1 MPHISVQ
8 AAAKQLI
15 EFIGSQ
21 PGLADELS
29 EGKMM
34 GVTVCRQT
42 GFNCTDITPG
52 KLSALHNGAN
62 SHHNRVCFIAAFSG
76 NVGGKSHIE
85 GFVPPIFDLLD
96 PNGYFKTQEA
106 EITKLNRR
114 IKELSTSAALNI
126 LRNNLE
132 ESKVKRDR
140 TLDAFRERMA
150 VSKAERTRLRSTEL
164 SAEDEQRLIRESQF
178 EKAEFK
184 RLKTALQ
191 TEVDAAQEKLD
202 KLLSEIASLKKTR
215 AEMSDSLQDWIF
227 RQYIV
232 HNGNGGQKSIADIF
246 AAEGLVPPGGTGEC
260 AAPKLLEYAYRNGL
274 EPLAMGEFW
283 YGKASDTAVRTHGH
297 FYPSCTSKC
306 GPLLDYM
313 LEGLNGQLPTSVRFP
328 LPEPTAKS
336 IEPII
341 IYEDDHIIVAE
352 KPSGMPSVPG
362 LDGRLSLEQWLNERT
377 TLSTQQENVLDSH
390 TTTTPHQTTT
400 PPHHTTTP
408 EGRPKI
414 TAVHRL
420 DMDTSG
426 VLIFAKTPEAESN
439 LKRQFEEHTVRKTYM
454 ARLCAKDCNT
464 SHASA
469 AMNSTSA
476 NSIMRK
482 GTIELPLSPDY
493 DERPRQK
500 VDFKQGKAAKTEYE
514 LVSENPDGTID
525 IIFRPVTGRTHQLR
539 VHSAH
544 HLGLGRPIVGD
555 LLYGGW
561 SVDTSI
567 GHGVPQAITPHTKTN
582 ITNEGSLDTSDVG
595 LTSNKVCKTEAQAS
609 RLHLHAHSI
618 TFKHPSTGEEM
629 TFSSRQLYIQTKS
642 I

>member
-1 MPHISVQ
+1 MQV
-8 AAAKQLI
+8 AAKQTI
-15 EFIGSQ
+15 EFIESQ
-21 PGLADELS
+21 RGLADELA

-34 GVTVCRQT
+34 GVLVCRT
-42 GFNCTDITPG
+42 KDTDI
-52 KLSALHNGAN
+52 
-62 SHHNRVCFIAAFSG
+62 CFVAAFSG
-76 NVGGKSHIE
+76 NVGGKNHIE

-96 PNGYFKTQEA
+96 PNGYFKTHEA
-106 EITKLNRR
+106 EITDINLK
-114 IKELSTSAALNI
+114 IKTLSTSAELESA
-126 LRNNLE
+126 RNNLKE
-132 ESKVKRDR
+132 CTLKRDC
-140 TLDAFRERMA
+140 TLAELREKMA
-150 VSKAERTRLRSTEL
+150 ASKAERTRLRSAEGSGASDRQANSL
-164 SAEDEQRLIRESQF
+164 SAELEQKLIRESQF

-191 TEVDAAQEKLD
+191 ADVDTAQQELD
-202 KLLSEIASLKKTR
+202 KLLAEITSLKKAR
-215 AEMSDSLQDWIF
+215 AEMSDNLQDWIF

-232 HNGNGGQKSIADIF
+232 HNGNGTKKSIAEIF
-246 AAEGLVPPGGTGEC
+246 ASDGLTPPGGTGEC

-274 EPLAMGEFW
+274 QPLAMGEFW

-306 GPLLDYM
+306 GPLLGYM
-313 LEGLNGQLPTSVRFP
+313 LEGLMQEFFQRYGSHRSKDLF
-328 LPEPTAKS
+328 EPTAKS

-362 LDGRLSLEQWLNERT
+362 LDGRTSLEQWLNERA
-377 TLSTQQENVLDSH
+377 TLLTQQENALDSH
-390 TTTTPHQTTT
+390 TTAPH
-400 PPHHTTTP
+400 HHTTASLHHTTAQ
-408 EGRPKI
+408 EGLPKI

-426 VLIFAKTPEAESN
+426 VLVFSKTPEAESN
-439 LKRQFEEHTVRKTYM
+439 LKMQFENRTVSKTYM
-454 ARLCAKDCNT
+454 ARLCAKNNT
-464 SHASA
+464 G
-469 AMNSTSA
+469 A
-476 NSIMRK
+476 NNIGISPTGVSNQSNCCTQTANTPFENRTPAK

-500 VDFKQGKAAKTEYE
+500 VDFKQGKAAMTEYE

-525 IIFRPVTGRTHQLR
+525 IIFHPVTGRTHQLR

-561 SVDTSI
+561 SVDTGI
-567 GHGVPQAITPHTKTN
+567 GHGVHQAEDSASPGTK
-582 ITNEGSLDTSDVG
+582 
-595 LTSNKVCKTEAQAS
+595 AS
-609 RLHLHAHSI
+609 RLHLHACSI

-629 TFSSRQLYIQTKS
+629 TFSSSQLYIQTKS